1 MFCTSSFIAQSGQR
15 SLKKPGPLGL
25 VLHHLFSSRL
35 LSVLMNSKKNR
46 ESIGGGMKQFWKWI
60 YDVIVGYRVRWGAK
74 WVTTFTPTMPRSYP
88 IKSRITFS
96 DTIPPFPGLFRWSH
110 LLISVLCSLQISFF
124 FRKSPFHIFGSI
136 PVTMPSMRVPALHSK
151 FYCQVFPQIDQVRW
165 ILKKWN
171 KAKYLIQ
178 SREYILF
185 YMRC

>member
-1 MFCTSSFIAQSGQR
+1 
-15 SLKKPGPLGL
+15 
-25 VLHHLFSSRL
+25 
-35 LSVLMNSKKNR
+35 
-46 ESIGGGMKQFWKWI
+46 
-60 YDVIVGYRVRWGAK
+60 
-74 WVTTFTPTMPRSYP
+74 MPRSYP

-96 DTIPPFPGLFRWSH
+96 DTIPPFPGLFRWSY

-178 SREYILF
+178 SREYIWHSVLYALLTPTNRF
-185 YMRC
+185 GLYVRAFGFNGGNVWNWLLLNWPTLPNRFCNSVN